1 MVSQVPLRAVALMG
15 ATGTGKS
22 ALALALAKHDD
33 ACLISCDSMQVYQ
46 GLDIG
51 TSKPSQDEQTQVR
64 HAMIDC
70 TDVSHIWNAQVWAN
84 AALKVVEQENRQGK
98 VPIIVGGTGM
108 YLKALLQGFADVPA
122 EKEGVREYFERMQAD
137 KGTPYLHQQL
147 QSVDAALALR
157 LEVQDSQRII
167 RGLSVFKSTGVPL
180 SVWHEK
186 QAVSQK
192 KAKERLDCP
201 VFVLERPR
209 EELRTRIAKRFGQMM
224 DMGWLEETK
233 WLQSLALPDTHPV
246 MRAVGYRQLL
256 DHLQGD
262 CSLDEAIDKGITATR
277 RYAKR
282 QGTWFRNQTK
292 DACRGSP
299 CEVEQAMLAALKEDL
314 STL

>member
-1 MVSQVPLRAVALMG
+1 
-15 ATGTGKS
+15 
-22 ALALALAKHDD
+22 
-33 ACLISCDSMQVYQ
+33 
-46 GLDIG
+46 
-51 TSKPSQDEQTQVR
+51 
-64 HAMIDC
+64 
-70 TDVSHIWNAQVWAN
+70 
-84 AALKVVEQENRQGK
+84 
-98 VPIIVGGTGM
+98 M
-108 YLKALLQGFADVPA
+108 YLKALLQGFAEVPA
-122 EKEGVREYFERMQAD
+122 EKEGVREYFERIQAD
-137 KGTPYLHQQL
+137 KGTAYLHQQL

-186 QAVSQK
+186 QAVSQQ

-209 EELRTRIAKRFGQMM
+209 EELRARIAKRFGKMM

-277 RYAKR
+277 KYAKR
-282 QGTWFRNQTK
+282 QRTWFRNQTV
-292 DACRGSP
+292 DAVRGDAS
-299 CEVEQAMLAALKEDL
+299 ALSSLISKAI
-314 STL
+314 